1 MKQIQH
7 FIVNQNIA
15 GENLVI
21 TDKETIHQMQNVLR
35 FRVGEECVILDGKGA
50 KADGTIEEINR
61 KTLSISL
68 KNHEKFV
75 EEKIKIRLFVALP
88 KKPATFEMI
97 LQKATEMGVH
107 EITPIISERTQIQE
121 IRKLDRMNLI
131 IKEASEQCE
140 RIFLPQ
146 LNDEIK
152 FTDFVKNLPDGL
164 TLAGDAW
171 NYDEELRKI
180 NFRNQNLNLVIG
192 PEGGLSDS
200 ELDTLR
206 KAGAKIFLLGKNVL
220 RMETAVIAALSVV
233 LYG

>member
-15 GENLVI
+15 GKNLVI

>member
-15 GENLVI
+15 GKNLVI
-21 TDKETIHQMQNVLR
+21 TDKEMIHQMQNVLR

-61 KTLSISL
+61 KTVSISL

-75 EEKIKIRLFVALP
+75 EDKVRIRLFVALP

-131 IKEASEQCE
+131 IKEASEQSE

-152 FTDFVKNLPDGL
+152 FADFVKNLPDGL

-200 ELDTLR
+200 EIDALR
-206 KAGAKIFLLGKNVL
+206 KAGAKIFQLGKNVL